1 MWRLAAFVV
10 FLASS
15 LDVVQDDGL
24 RAEFQHLWNMVVINQ
39 QSRNVSQGEAP
50 AIRRA
55 CQFGVSTATFDV
67 ADWMLSFADPPL
79 EELEIIDVLDSGEGM
94 LALASELQR
103 RFGRRVRLAGGHGKW
118 QRPPLPMS
126 QTEQENG
133 DICDLVLF
141 SKVSTRFTLERIM
154 DRVGSHVVTIWASD
168 ECISETTEVASP
180 ACAHLNT
187 FWERTYLMM
196 RGYCLGRI
204 CASRVLKSIL
214 QDPNVLELRCDEFRT
229 EQGSNA
235 SISEFGQDWFILRN
249 FLGLDAKG
257 IYVDVGAS
265 LPFDYSNTV
274 MLDRCLGWQG
284 LCVEPNPQLSFILE
298 AYRSCQ
304 VFTNCV
310 DEAGLTGRPFA
321 DRDGKVE
328 FHADCLTLTEIL
340 REGGLSGR
348 RIDLLS
354 IDVEHQELAVLR
366 GLSFEEFDIRIIVVE
381 VTRGARWL
389 EVDSILLPKG
399 YAKVAVLGRDVVYV
413 RLEELQHQGDDWPL
427 FGKLGSAKATL
438 PPGWAE
444 FHQRVLDEEMEE
456 EMRQER
462 HAFYAGL
469 RRTKPAPLDP
479 A

>member
-1 MWRLAAFVV
+1 MWRLAACAV
-10 FLASS
+10 FIAAS

-24 RAEFQHLWNMVVINQ
+24 RAEFQHLWDMVVVNQ

-50 AIRRA
+50 AVRRV
-55 CQFGVSTATFDV
+55 CQFGVSAATFDV
-67 ADWMLSFADPPL
+67 ADWMLRYADPPL
-79 EELEIIDVLDSGEGM
+79 EELEISDVLGTDPAEGM
-94 LALASELQR
+94 LALAVELQR
-103 RFGRRVRLAGGHGKW
+103 RFGGRVRIRSQTLY
-118 QRPPLPMS
+118 QRPPGPADS
-126 QTEQENG
+126 QELDE
-133 DICDLVLF
+133 ICDLVLF
-141 SKVSTRFTLERIM
+141 SKVSVRFTLERIM
-154 DRVGSHVVTIWASD
+154 HRVGSHVVTIWASD
-168 ECISETTEVASP
+168 ECISETSEVASP

-214 QDPNVLELRCDEFRT
+214 QDPNVLELHCDEFQS

-284 LCVEPNPQLSFILE
+284 LCIEPNPHLSFILE
-298 AYRSCQ
+298 AYRSCR

-310 DEAGLTGRPFA
+310 DEAGFAGRPFS
-321 DRDGKVE
+321 DRDGKLE
-328 FHADCLTLTEIL
+328 FHADCLPLTEIL
-340 REGGLSGR
+340 REGGLSGQ

-399 YAKVAVLGRDVVYV
+399 YAKVAVLGRDVVYIK
-413 RLEELQHQGDDWPL
+413 LQESTTFDMA
-427 FGKLGSAKATL
+427 SS
-438 PPGWAE
+438 
-444 FHQRVLDEEMEE
+444 
-456 EMRQER
+456 
-462 HAFYAGL
+462 
-469 RRTKPAPLDP
+469 
-479 A
+479 